1 MISTP
6 LFIGFIGGGTALAV
20 FAIWAKTYAGEAK
33 KAEKWER
40 GEIIKQLLALSEQEN
55 RVSAFASPPTRNMQL
70 ASTPLRKG
78 ALRHHKPKQRYSNTR
93 PAPPLR
99 PSQSNA
105 KIEEK
110 ILAASKEGSVE
121 PQSQSRH
128 DLVLRNC
135 RVLLNLPRNVG
146 VVQARKQWVCVFQCQ
161 KQIAS
166 TNPRP
171 QHLQPL

>member
-105 KIEEK
+105 KIEEEIRQRAYELYQERGGVEGNPTDDWLQAK
-110 ILAASKEGSVE
+110 KE
-121 PQSQSRH
+121 
-128 DLVLRNC
+128 VLSHKAKA
-135 RVLLNLPRNVG
+135 G
-146 VVQARKQWVCVFQCQ
+146 
-161 KQIAS
+161 
-166 TNPRP
+166 TT
-171 QHLQPL
+171 